1 MSEPCPCGSED
12 ELDRCCG
19 RFLPSR
25 GGTSLPET
33 PEQLMRSRYTAF
45 AVRDAD
51 YLLASWHPDTRP
63 GTVNLDPSITWTG
76 LEIVSADGTS
86 SYASEGT
93 VEFRAQFWHK
103 AIRRSG
109 VQRERSTFHRED
121 GRWYYVGGRIQSEA
135 DPSRSGA

>member
-1 MSEPCPCGSED
+1 MTEPCPCGSEVD
-12 ELDRCCG
+12 LDHCCG

-25 GGTSLPET
+25 GGAALPET
-33 PEQLMRSRYTAF
+33 PEQLMRSRYSAF
-45 AVRDAD
+45 ALGDAE

-63 GTVNLDPSITWTG
+63 RTVNLDPSITWTG
-76 LEIVSADGTS
+76 LEIVTADGATS
-86 SYASEGT
+86 FASAGT

-109 VQRERSTFHRED
+109 VQQERSTFRREA

-135 DPSRSGA
+135 DPSTSGA